1 MILHIHIS
9 VHVHIDI
16 VVVIV
21 IVIVVVIVDDDVE
34 IDREDGVDKGDEKG
48 KESKDTSLLPEM
60 VVHTSR
66 INLLNAACQLNLLV
80 LVHLSVQGCGKH
92 HLLF

>member
-34 IDREDGVDKGDEKG
+34 IDREDGVDKGDEEG
-48 KESKDTSLLPEM
+48 KESKDTSLL
-60 VVHTSR
+60 
-66 INLLNAACQLNLLV
+66 A
-80 LVHLSVQGCGKH
+80 VQGVRLH
-92 HLLF
+92 AALELHLHLHLLLRRKNSVVLHVGGHRPQ

>member
-34 IDREDGVDKGDEKG
+34 IDR
-48 KESKDTSLLPEM
+48 KDSINKSNEEGEEAKHTSLLP
-60 VVHTSR
+60 VLHFAHLHCFHAALQFHLQFFC
-66 INLLNAACQLNLLV
+66 LL
-80 LVHLSVQGCGKH
+80 
-92 HLLF
+92 

>member
-34 IDREDGVDKGDEKG
+34 IDREDGVDKGDEEG
-48 KESKDTSLLPEM
+48 KESKDASLL
-60 VVHTSR
+60 
-66 INLLNAACQLNLLV
+66 A
-80 LVHLSVQGCGKH
+80 VQGVRLH
-92 HLLF
+92 AALELHLHLHLLLRRKYSVVLHVGGHRPQ